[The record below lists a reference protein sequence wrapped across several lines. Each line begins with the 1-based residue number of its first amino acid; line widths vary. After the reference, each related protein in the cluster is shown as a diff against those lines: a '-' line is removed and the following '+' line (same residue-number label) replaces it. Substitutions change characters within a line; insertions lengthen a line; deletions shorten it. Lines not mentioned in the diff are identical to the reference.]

1 MIRRFVIE
9 LQKIPIAWLQL
20 RYQRNQTIAGIVG
33 IFCITFLI
41 FMQLGLRNA
50 FLEGAL
56 QLPLNFNAD
65 IVLVSSLSSTVLQPV
80 TFSSRPLYQALALKS
95 VESVAPLYI
104 TSTQW
109 YDRNQSLYRIRVN
122 VIGIPSNIQTLNLPG
137 LKENIEKLNK
147 QKFALFDRNARNEFN
162 PIIAEFNE
170 RRESSAEVLAGA
182 TGSLRELRVVGLF
195 ELGVNN
201 AYDASFVINP
211 TTFSQLFGRSLT
223 KIDVGLIKLKSNT
236 NSKDNIER
244 TVEQLRS
251 YLPRNIKVFSKSE
264 LITRE
269 KIFHENNSPMGF
281 IFRFILIIAV
291 IISIFILYQILYVKV
306 THNLASYATLKA
318 LGFSQKSLVSI
329 VFQEA
334 IFLVIAG
341 YIPGGIISCLAYD
354 YLVKITKIFI
364 QMTVES
370 AFFVLG
376 LVCIICLI
384 SAGLSLLKVKDA
396 DPVDVFK

>member
-1 MIRRFVIE
+1 MIRRFIIE
-9 LQKIPIAWLQL
+9 IQKIPIAWLQL

-80 TFSSRPLYQALALKS
+80 TFSSRPLYQALALKN

-137 LKENIEKLNK
+137 LKENIEKLNR
-147 QKFALFDRNARNEFN
+147 QKFALFDRNARNEFS
-162 PIIAEFNE
+162 PIITEFNE
-170 RRESSAEVLAGA
+170 TGNSSAEVLAGA
-182 TGSLRELRVVGLF
+182 NGSLQQLRIVGLF

-201 AYDASFVINP
+201 AYDASFIINP

-223 KIDVGLIKLKSNT
+223 KIDAGLIKLKPDA
-236 NSKDNIER
+236 NSDANIKQ
-244 TVEQLRS
+244 TVEELRK
-251 YLPRNIKVFSKSE
+251 YLPANIKIFSKSE
-264 LITRE
+264 LIARE
-269 KIFHENNSPMGF
+269 KIFHESNSPMGF
-281 IFRFILIIAV
+281 IFRFILIIAI

-306 THNLASYATLKA
+306 THNLANYATLKA
-318 LGFSQKSLVSI
+318 LGLNHNSLVSI

-341 YIPGGIISCLAYD
+341 YIPGAIISCLAYD
-354 YLVKITKIFI
+354 YLVRTTKIFI
-364 QMTVES
+364 QMTIES
-370 AFFVLG
+370 GLFVLG
-376 LVCIICLI
+376 LVCMICII

>member
-9 LQKIPIAWLQL
+9 IQKIPIAWLQL

-65 IVLVSSLSSTVLQPV
+65 IILVSSLSSTVLQPV
-80 TFSSRPLYQALALKS
+80 TFSSRPLYQALGLKS

-109 YDRNQSLYRIRVN
+109 YDRNESLYRIRVN

-137 LKENIEKLNK
+137 LQDNIEKLNK
-147 QKFALFDRNARNEFN
+147 EKFALFDRNARNEFS
-162 PIIAEFNE
+162 PIITEFKE
-170 RRESSAEVLAGA
+170 KGESSAEVLAGT
-182 TGSLRELRVVGLF
+182 TGSLQKVRIVGLF

-201 AYDASFVINP
+201 AYDASFIINP
-211 TTFSQLFGRSLT
+211 ITFSQLFGRSLT
-223 KIDVGLIKLKSNT
+223 KIDAGLIKLKL
-236 NSKDNIER
+236 DANIQQ

-251 YLPRNIKVFSKSE
+251 YLPANIKVFSKSE

-269 KIFHENNSPMGF
+269 KIFHESNSPMGF
-281 IFRFILIIAV
+281 IFRFILIVAV

-306 THNLASYATLKA
+306 THNLANYATLKA
-318 LGFSQKSLVSI
+318 LGLSQKSLVSI

-341 YIPGGIISCLAYD
+341 YIPGAIISCLAYD
-354 YLVKITKIFI
+354 YLVKVTKIFI
-364 QMTVES
+364 KMTVES
-370 AFFVLG
+370 ASFVLG
-376 LVCIICLI
+376 LVCMICLI

>member
-1 MIRRFVIE
+1 MIRALINEF
-9 LQKIPIAWLQL
+9 QKIPIAWLQL

-33 IFCITFLI
+33 ILCITFLI

-56 QLPLNFNAD
+56 QLTLNFNAD

-80 TFSSRPLYQALALKS
+80 TFSSRPLYQALAIKN

-109 YDRNQSLYRIRVN
+109 YDRNQSVYRIRVN
-122 VIGIPSNIQTLNLPG
+122 VIGIPTNVQTLNLLG
-137 LKENIEKLNK
+137 LQENLEKLNK

-162 PIIAEFNE
+162 SIITEFKE
-170 RRESSAEVLAGA
+170 KGESSAEVLAG
-182 TGSLRELRVVGLF
+182 TSSSLQKLRVVELF

-201 AYDASFVINP
+201 AYDASFIVNP
-211 TTFSQLFGRSLT
+211 ATFSELFGRDFR
-223 KIDVGLIKLKSNT
+223 KIDIGLIKLKLDSN
-236 NSKDNIER
+236 SDIAIAQ
-244 TVEQLRS
+244 TVKQLRS
-251 YLPRNIKVFSKSE
+251 YLPANIKVFSKSE
-264 LITRE
+264 LIEQE

-281 IFRFILIIAV
+281 IFRFILIMAV

-306 THNLASYATLKA
+306 THNLANYATLKA
-318 LGFSQKSLVSI
+318 LGLSQKSIIAV

-334 IFLVIAG
+334 IILTIAG
-341 YIPGGIISCLAYD
+341 YIPGIILSYFAYD
-354 YLVKITKIFI
+354 YLATVTKIFI
-364 QMTVES
+364 KMTVES
-370 AFFVLG
+370 ASFVFG

-384 SAGLSLLKVKDA
+384 SAALSLLKVKDA

>member
-1 MIRRFVIE
+1 MIRRFLIE

-65 IVLVSSLSSTVLQPV
+65 IILVSSLSSTVLQPV
-80 TFSSRPLYQALALKS
+80 TFSSRPLYQALALKN

-137 LKENIEKLNK
+137 IKENIEKLNK
-147 QKFALFDRNARNEFN
+147 EKFALFDRNARNEFS
-162 PIIAEFNE
+162 PIITEFNE
-170 RRESSAEVLAGA
+170 KGESSAEVLAGT
-182 TGSLRELRVVGLF
+182 TGSLRKLRIVGLF

-201 AYDASFVINP
+201 AYDASFIINP
-211 TTFSQLFGRSLT
+211 ITFSQLFGRSVT
-223 KIDVGLIKLKSNT
+223 KIDAGLIKLKV
-236 NSKDNIER
+236 DANIDK

-251 YLPRNIKVFSKSE
+251 YLPANIKVFSKSE

-281 IFRFILIIAV
+281 IFRFILIVAV

-306 THNLASYATLKA
+306 THNLANYATLKA
-318 LGFSQKSLVSI
+318 LGLSQKSLVSI

-354 YLVKITKIFI
+354 YLVKVTKIFI
-364 QMTVES
+364 QMTIES

-376 LVCIICLI
+376 LVCMICLI
-384 SAGLSLLKVKDA
+384 SAGLSLLKVRDA